1 MVAQV
6 ILFQHANFHG
16 AHKHVF
22 VEEANLNAGDDNSFN
37 DQVSSMVIV
46 EGSWTFWRDA
56 NFNGPASRTL
66 GPGIYAFVE
75 RFGIPNDMTLFHP
88 CLRYDMGDWS

>member
-56 NFNGPASRTL
+56 NFSEPASRTL
-66 GPGIYAFVE
+66 GPGIYSFVE
-75 RFGIPNDMTLFHP
+75 QFGIPNDSISSLSSVRH
-88 CLRYDMGDWS
+88 G

>member
-37 DQVSSMVIV
+37 DQVFLY
-46 EGSWTFWRDA
+46 GDCR
-56 NFNGPASRTL
+56 
-66 GPGIYAFVE
+66 
-75 RFGIPNDMTLFHP
+75 RFLDFLA
-88 CLRYDMGDWS
+88 